1 MRLVINLCPCIN
13 NAHGISLQTEKSG
26 SIARKLKE
34 TEKSGSIARKL
45 KETEINGKIRKNSE
59 ANGRKRKVAKLNV
72 VFLQSVNL

>member
-26 SIARKLKE
+26 SIARK
-34 TEKSGSIARKL
+34 R

>member
-34 TEKSGSIARKL
+34 TEG
-45 KETEINGKIRKNSE
+45 NGNKRKNSE
-59 ANGRKRKVAKLNV
+59 KFGSKRKETESGKTECCIFAVGKPV
-72 VFLQSVNL
+72 SRFQTI